1 MFQNPFHERSSET
14 LASVLNNAP
23 ASIIVCSAKSRALLY
38 ANERACKLF
47 IKKDYRPGITCYEAA
62 GHGKPCPFC
71 QYEEQNSLEFTVR
84 NHMEPVTRRI
94 YQISSKMID
103 WEGEPA
109 YIEYIVDVTE
119 DQTKTE
125 RYRNRSEELD
135 RTLCSIPCG
144 LCIYLY
150 QDGILRPVFHNPA
163 FYEIMGCKEEQVR
176 YVKQKTEYLSI
187 YPEELEPLRA
197 ELCRAIQCNGRGMC

>member
-47 IKKDYRPGITCYEAA
+47 IKEDYRPGITCYEAA
-62 GHGKPCPFC
+62 GHVKPCPFC

-94 YQISSKMID
+94 YQISSKTGR
-103 WEGEPA
+103 E
-109 YIEYIVDVTE
+109 
-119 DQTKTE
+119 
-125 RYRNRSEELD
+125 NR
-135 RTLCSIPCG
+135 P
-144 LCIYLY
+144 
-150 QDGILRPVFHNPA
+150 ILN
-163 FYEIMGCKEEQVR
+163 ILWM
-176 YVKQKTEYLSI
+176 
-187 YPEELEPLRA
+187 
-197 ELCRAIQCNGRGMC
+197 